1 MALER
6 FFADGRRF
14 RRFAVAVLAASAL
27 LPLSCAFAVDAH
39 EGSPG
44 EPVLDE
50 PMESVGISSPG
61 FTAPSAGD
69 PAQAGSSQ
77 IEVLSP
83 EGPLSESAAASAQAA
98 DASSSDAAASDK
110 QSSASD
116 GAPVEHG
123 ARLESDDASLVG
135 DERAASKRGSVGSS
149 AALEL
154 EAGEGRSASGPSGFW
169 KRTGSSWSYLDAL
182 SGRPRVGLFR
192 PDGSCLWYFSDA
204 QGNVR
209 TGWIDH
215 GGQRYFANP
224 EGDLVSGFHSISGT
238 WYYFDSSKEGGPL
251 VRAGEFSAFGHKR
264 MAQADGSVVH
274 GSWAGTDDRSF
285 WSNDKGRIEGPLS
298 FVRSGNRYLR
308 DGSGRVLSGWTRIA
322 DRYYYANPQRGG
334 ALARN
339 FVTVGS
345 GRYYCDPKTG
355 VMRTGW
361 LSIGGRR
368 YLTDGGGLILT
379 GFQNDRGTWY
389 YFDGD
394 GAMQTGW
401 VRHEGHDYY
410 LFDNGVLAT
419 DTSIRVSDGTYWYV
433 DSEGKHNRQA
443 GIDRILKTARSLL
456 GVPYVW
462 LGVYPKDGGM
472 DCASFTWYLYK
483 QIGIDIGFETYDQR
497 FSGVKVDSAQPGDI
511 VLMYYGGWPKYDKT
525 LPEHV
530 VLYAGDS
537 YIYEEPDF
545 GGHCQYVT
553 LASKRAWPVTIRRI
567 LS

>member
-1 MALER
+1 MR
-6 FFADGRRF
+6 
-14 RRFAVAVLAASAL
+14 
-27 LPLSCAFAVDAH
+27 
-39 EGSPG
+39 
-44 EPVLDE
+44 
-50 PMESVGISSPG
+50 
-61 FTAPSAGD
+61 
-69 PAQAGSSQ
+69 
-77 IEVLSP
+77 
-83 EGPLSESAAASAQAA
+83 SE
-98 DASSSDAAASDK
+98 
-110 QSSASD
+110 SD
-116 GAPVEHG
+116 GAPLAHDGE
-123 ARLESDDASLVG
+123 
-135 DERAASKRGSVGSS
+135 AASDRGSIGSSTTSEPEEPIGPS
-149 AALEL
+149 AALEP
-154 EAGEGRSASGPSGFW
+154 EADAGRSASGPGGLW

-192 PDGSCLWYFSDA
+192 PDGSNLWYFSDA

-238 WYYFDSSKEGGPL
+238 WYYFDSSKEGCPL
-251 VRAGEFSAFGHKR
+251 VRAGEFAAFGHKR

-308 DGSGRVLSGWTRIA
+308 DGSGRVLTGWTRI
-322 DRYYYANPQRGG
+322 DGRYYYANPKNGG
-334 ALARN
+334 ALARG

-345 GRYYCDPKTG
+345 GRYYCDPKTCA
-355 VMRTGW
+355 MRSGW
-361 LSIGGRR
+361 LSIDGDR
-368 YLTDGGGLILT
+368 YLTDAGGLILT

-389 YFDGD
+389 YFDD
-394 GAMQTGW
+394 KGAMQTGW
-401 VRHEGHDYY
+401 VRHAGHDYY
-410 LFDNGVLAT
+410 LRPNGVLAT
-419 DTSIRVSDGTYWYV
+419 NTSIRVSDGTYWYV
-433 DSEGKHNRQA
+433 DGEGKHNRQA
-443 GIDRILKTARSLL
+443 GIDRILATARSLL

-472 DCASFTWYLYK
+472 DCASFTWHLYK

-497 FSGVKVDSAQPGDI
+497 FSGVRVDTAQPGDI
-511 VLMYYGGWPKYDKT
+511 ILMYYGGWPKYDKT

-530 VLYAGDS
+530 VLYAGGG

-545 GGHCQYVT
+545 GGRCQYVT
-553 LASKRAWPVTIRRI
+553 LASKRAWPITVRRI